1 MGGAVLR
8 ETGAGG
14 WAWLWMALTARS
26 EEGGEPINIFGKRSW
41 YGYTDFR
48 KIILEIE
55 WVVWV
60 GVGEHDRLKLED
72 PDWQPGELCRG
83 QEAKAA

>member
-1 MGGAVLR
+1 MAVD
-8 ETGAGG
+8 
-14 WAWLWMALTARS
+14 ALTARS
-26 EEGGEPINIFGKRSW
+26 EEGGKPINIFGKRSW
-41 YGYTDFR
+41 YAYTDFR

-72 PDWQPGELCRG
+72 PDWQLLQSFR
-83 QEAKAA
+83 